1 MTPAVPPIVKAAERL
16 LIDIEQAVRRFA
28 RYHRYAIGTDLR
40 AKAMQVYDLAQRA
53 WRDRARQAQWVEQ
66 LVWTID
72 ELRHRLQAAKL
83 LQATRSFRQF
93 EYLARQISELGKQ
106 AGGWHRHHSTP
117 NGQNAHSRRAVAQRA
132 EKLSTRATPAGVN
145 P

>member
-1 MTPAVPPIVKAAERL
+1 MNTAVPPIVKASERL
-16 LIDIEQAVRRFA
+16 LVDIEQAVRRFD

-53 WRDRARQAQWVEQ
+53 WRDRQHQARWVAQ
-66 LVWTID
+66 LVWAID

-83 LQATRSFRQF
+83 LRATPSFCQF
-93 EYLARQISELGKQ
+93 EHLARQISELGKQ
-106 AGGWHRHHSTP
+106 AGGWHRHLNTP
-117 NGQNAHSRRAVAQRA
+117 KGQDAQGRQAVAQRA
-132 EKLSTRATPAGVN
+132 QKLSTRATPAGVN